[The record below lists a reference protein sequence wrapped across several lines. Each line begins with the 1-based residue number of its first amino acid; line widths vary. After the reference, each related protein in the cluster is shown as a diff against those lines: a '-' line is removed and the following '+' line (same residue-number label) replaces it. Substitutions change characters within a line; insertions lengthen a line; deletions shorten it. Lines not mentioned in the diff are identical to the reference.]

1 MAASG
6 KTTLRNRL
14 VKALRVTPRTGGP
27 EMEVVSPG
35 NGRGVKG
42 SEGLTQI

>member
-1 MAASG
+1 MATSG

-14 VKALRVTPRTGGP
+14 VKALSVTPRTGGP
-27 EMEVVSPG
+27 EMEVVSKG
-35 NGRGVKG
+35 NMRGVKG